1 MLKEK
6 LSELICAAFSGIWI
20 VTHEPEEAIR
30 EIQELT
36 KAREWQA
43 TTWSVAEGFKYSGQ
57 VLDQPHDPLSA
68 ARYLVGTGLDG
79 STTRL
84 LVLRNFHKFLG
95 NPEIIQTLCH
105 RLHEGKAVR
114 SILIILAPV
123 LQIPTELEKQFVVI
137 DHELPNR
144 SQLAAIAED
153 LNGGPLPDLLQCQV
167 LDAASGLTRGEA
179 EGAFALSLARHG
191 QIRPATVFEL
201 KAQSLARNGLVRVH
215 KGNERFQDLGGL
227 DALKSF
233 ASRALQATGLVPPRG
248 IVLLSV
254 PGCGKSAFAKALGNE
269 AGRPLLHLDIGALM
283 GSLVGQSETNIRQAL
298 KIAEAMSPCIL
309 FIDEVEKGFSG
320 VGGQGD
326 SGVTTR
332 VFGTLL
338 TWLADK
344 TSDVFVVV
352 TANDISK
359 LPPEFT
365 RAERFDGVFF
375 IDLPDRKE
383 KDSVW
388 ELAKQRF
395 SLPQENDHPSDT
407 DWTGAEITS
416 CCRLASLLDI
426 LLKEAA
432 QLVVPVAKTAHESVE
447 HLRQWAQ
454 GRCLSANQP
463 GIYQGRSTKSSPLR
477 RSVSSADSS
486 NRG

>member
-30 EIQELT
+30 EIHGLT
-36 KAREWQA
+36 KSREWQT
-43 TTWSVAEGFKYSGQ
+43 TTWSIAEGFKCSGQ
-57 VLDQPHDPLSA
+57 AIDQSHDPLSA

-79 STTRL
+79 MTTRL

-95 NPEIIQTLCH
+95 NPEIIQTLSQ

-201 KAQSLARNGLVRVH
+201 KAQSLARNGLVKVH
-215 KGNERFQDLGGL
+215 KGNERFRDLGGL
-227 DALKSF
+227 YALKSF
-233 ASRALQATGLVPPRG
+233 ASKALETRGSVPPRG

-320 VGGQGD
+320 MGGQGD
-326 SGVTTR
+326 SGVTAR
-332 VFGTLL
+332 IFGTLL

-395 SLPQENDHPSDT
+395 GLFECDDHPVDT

-416 CCRLASLLDI
+416 CCRLASLLEI
-426 LLKEAA
+426 PLKEAA

-463 GIYQGRSTKSSPLR
+463 GIYQGNSSKSSPSR
-477 RSVSSADSS
+477 RSISSAASP
-486 NRG
+486 N